1 MDNSVKID
9 LTIVMVNYK
18 SDKRKLHDCLKSI
31 NVNVKV
37 LIIDHSKDLD
47 LGTIVIPENISIEII
62 KNENL
67 GNGAGINCG
76 IKNAKTKYILYL
88 DIDTVLPQNFFKG
101 LENAINEIKHFAVMA
116 PKIDNF
122 YNDKKIEKFGNLSM
136 LKYFYNKFFFNI
148 KKIENFSTHLKQ
160 VYFVSGSIMLIN
172 REIILK
178 NKIMFDENI
187 FLFFEED
194 EFFHQCF
201 KLNLK
206 IFLINNLSAKHFDGS
221 LSDDSLNYEC
231 FKKWHWEWS
240 KYYFL
245 NKHYNKVIVLIIALK
260 NFLKFILKSMLFY
273 FTNKKKF
280 EIYKSRIGGLTGF
293 YLKKK
298 CKIVF

>member
-1 MDNSVKID
+1 MNNSKKID

-18 SDKRKLHDCLKSI
+18 CDKRKLYNCLKSI
-31 NVNVKV
+31 NVDIKV
-37 LIIDHSKDLD
+37 LIIDHSNDPDLD
-47 LGTIVIPENISIEII
+47 SISIPKNINLEII
-62 KNENL
+62 KNKNL

-88 DIDTVLPQNFFKG
+88 DIDTILPQNFFIC
-101 LENAINEIKHFAVMA
+101 LENAINEINDFAVMA

-122 YNDKKIEKFGNLSM
+122 YNDKKIEKFGNLSV
-136 LKYFYNKFFFNI
+136 LKYFYNKYFYNI
-148 KKIENFSTHLKQ
+148 KKIENFSTSLKQ

-172 REIILK
+172 KEIIS
-178 NKIMFDENI
+178 NNNIMFDENI

-201 KLNLK
+201 KSNLK
-206 IFLINNLSAKHFDGS
+206 IFLIDNLSAKHLDGS
-221 LSDDSLNYEC
+221 VSDDSLNYEC

-245 NKHYNKVIVLIIALK
+245 NKHYNRVLVLMIALK
-260 NFLKFILKSMLFY
+260 NIFKFILKSILFY
-273 FTNKKKF
+273 FINKKKF
-280 EIYKSRIGGLTGF
+280 EIYKSRISGLTGF

-298 CKIVF
+298 CKIIF